1 MKHKVKIAVSNGGKK
16 TQVLTSGS
24 IRLPMRLLRWLLG
37 DFCEILVLTPG
48 KTVQGVEIQEVT
60 EEIDFS
66 SNV

>member
-16 TQVLTSGS
+16 TQMLTSCS
-24 IRLPMRLLRWLLG
+24 IRLPMRLLRWLFG

-60 EEIDFS
+60 EGVDFS
-66 SNV
+66 G